1 MMRKTNI
8 LLTVVIACFLSACI
22 STETGTRRTADTDED
37 AAQQLF
43 NLGTQYYKN
52 GKWALARDR
61 LERATKLDPRNAGA
75 FSMLALSYVELD
87 NERLATESFEQ
98 AVQIEPKN
106 FNVRNR
112 YAIFLCAQNNFIEAQ
127 KHFDSAID
135 VHENDNAEIMMS
147 NAGVCMAKK
156 PDYVLAEQYFR
167 DALTT
172 RPTYGEPLIQLA
184 ALKHNTDDD
193 LTARAFMQRYLSVN
207 EASAAVLYLGVQ
219 IETSLGDDRAATDY
233 GNQIL
238 RDFPESPEADQLMRS
253 GMTQN

>member
-8 LLTVVIACFLSACI
+8 LLAVVVSCFLSACI
-22 STETGTRRTADTDED
+22 SSETGTRQQPDSNED

-43 NLGTQYYKN
+43 NLGTQYFRN
-52 GKWALARDR
+52 GKWELARDR
-61 LERATKLDPRNAGA
+61 LQRATELDPRNADA

-87 NERLATESFEQ
+87 NERLATESFER
-98 AVQIEPKN
+98 AVQIEPNN

-112 YAIFLCAQNNFIEAQ
+112 YAIFLCGQNNFDDAK
-127 KHFDSAID
+127 KHFDRAID
-135 VHENDNAEIMMS
+135 VYENDNAEIMMS

-156 PDYVLAEQYFR
+156 PDYVLAEEYFR

-172 RPTYGEPLIQLA
+172 RPTYGEALIQLA

-193 LTARAFMQRYLSVN
+193 LVARAFMQRYLAVN
-207 EASAAVLYLGVQ
+207 QASAAVLYLGMQ

-233 GNQIL
+233 SNQIL
-238 RDFPESPEADQLMRS
+238 REFPESPEADQLMRS